1 MAYGYGTPQNIIA
14 RDLEV
19 AAADA
24 VTIIADFEE
33 KVTDLEGQV
42 DILGGQLAD
51 AEEDIRVL
59 ESDLDKAKN
68 E

>member
-1 MAYGYGTPQNIIA
+1 MSYGNPQSMVARELEIA
-14 RDLEV
+14 TDDACDLIKEL
-19 AAADA
+19 
-24 VTIIADFEE
+24 EE
-33 KVTDLEGQV
+33 KVTDLEAEVEDLKGQV
-42 DILGGQLAD
+42 EG

>member
-1 MAYGYGTPQNIIA
+1 MPYGTPQNIIA
-14 RDLEV
+14 RDLEL
-19 AAADA
+19 ATDDA
-24 VTIIADFEE
+24 VTLIADHEE
-33 KVTDLEGQV
+33 KVTDLEAEVEDLKGQ
-42 DILGGQLAD
+42 GEG